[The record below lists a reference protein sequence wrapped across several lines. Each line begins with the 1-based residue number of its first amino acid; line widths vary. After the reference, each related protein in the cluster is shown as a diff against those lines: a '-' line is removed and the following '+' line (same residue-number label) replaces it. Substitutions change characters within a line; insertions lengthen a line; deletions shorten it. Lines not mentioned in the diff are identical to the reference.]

1 MKHLITR
8 TLTSLALAVMGLSV
22 AAPAQVGQTTKATIP
37 FDFTVGKKTLP
48 AGNYSLSQPEQ
59 GLLTVRDDRGHAIA
73 QVLTVGI
80 DGADLASS
88 PKLKFAKS
96 EGVYILTEVWD
107 GADLGQEVLGAK
119 KQLIFGNHRSPES
132 RAAAEGSQP

>member
-22 AAPAQVGQTTKATIP
+22 AASAQVGQTTKATIP
-37 FDFTVGKKTLP
+37 FDFTVGKKTFP
-48 AGNYSLSQPEQ
+48 AGNYSLSQSEQ
-59 GLLTVRDDRGHAIA
+59 GLLTVRDGRGHAIA

-80 DGADLASS
+80 DEADLAAS
-88 PKLKFAKS
+88 PKLKFAKAD
-96 EGVYILTEVWD
+96 GTYILTEVWD
-107 GADLGQEVLGAK
+107 GAALGQEVLGAK
-119 KQLIFGNHRSPES
+119 KQATFGNHRSSES